1 LKSEEL
7 GESNGAEE
15 RDPES
20 KIESFEQKE

>member
-1 LKSEEL
+1 LNSEEL

-15 RDPES
+15 TDPGS